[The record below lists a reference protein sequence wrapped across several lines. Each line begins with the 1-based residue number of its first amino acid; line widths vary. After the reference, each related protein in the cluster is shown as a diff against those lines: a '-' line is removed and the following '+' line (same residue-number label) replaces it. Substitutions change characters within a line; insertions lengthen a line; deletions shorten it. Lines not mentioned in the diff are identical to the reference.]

1 MAFFANVANTLCLCA
16 VELILV
22 EGKHFV
28 REQDSK
34 TKIREHDANSHLGG
48 QGARPE
54 AANVAST
61 H

>member
-1 MAFFANVANTLCLCA
+1 LWKVANLARNSA
-16 VELILV
+16 VVLLMV
-22 EGKHFV
+22 EGKQFV